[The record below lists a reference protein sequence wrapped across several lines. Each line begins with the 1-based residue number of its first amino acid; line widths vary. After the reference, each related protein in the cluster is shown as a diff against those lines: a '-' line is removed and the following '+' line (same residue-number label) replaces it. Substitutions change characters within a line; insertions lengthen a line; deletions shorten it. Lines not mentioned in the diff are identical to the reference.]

1 MFSCSLIVSSM
12 QFRSWHECNRI
23 LPKQSPSLSL
33 IQYSLLTQN
42 VIYQYFQAF
51 SLSLLFD
58 FSLFLS
64 LLAKLGSSLISAI
77 NLWDPHMLSY
87 TCKHI
92 LSHGKMSV
100 IVIKGVCSSR
110 ADETRLEMEFERQR
124 GHKRCTDR
132 SISANKCQQINKKNG
147 ESLQEVLVF
156 FSISGCWPYFQLMT
170 IQLWW
175 NVVTYMRQRVVWHFW
190 KVVGD
195 ALWVF
200 FKCTKPVLYCQVFL
214 CQIINKCIST
224 VVDCIISLSL
234 KTPKLVKW
242 FYNQEKC
249 LCFQE
254 RFSF

>member
-12 QFRSWHECNRI
+12 QFRSWHECNTI

-110 ADETRLEMEFERQR
+110 ADETRLEMEFERY
-124 GHKRCTDR
+124 KRCTSIYQCKQVSTDQQEKWRESPR
-132 SISANKCQQINKKNG
+132 SVSI
-147 ESLQEVLVF
+147 LQH
-156 FSISGCWPYFQLMT
+156 
-170 IQLWW
+170 
-175 NVVTYMRQRVVWHFW
+175 QRVLAIFSTNDHTTLMKRRNLHETKSGVTFL
-190 KVVGD
+190 KGCGGCFMG
-195 ALWVF
+195 VF
-200 FKCTKPVLYCQVFL
+200 QMYKASF
-214 CQIINKCIST
+214 I
-224 VVDCIISLSL
+224 LSSIFV
-234 KTPKLVKW
+234 P
-242 FYNQEKC
+242 NN
-249 LCFQE
+249 
-254 RFSF
+254 